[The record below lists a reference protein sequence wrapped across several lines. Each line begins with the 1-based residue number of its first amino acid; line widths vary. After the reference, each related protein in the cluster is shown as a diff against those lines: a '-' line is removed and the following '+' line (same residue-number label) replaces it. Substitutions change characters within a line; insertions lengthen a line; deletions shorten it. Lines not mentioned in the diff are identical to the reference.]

1 MFLTPQTTPSSSA
14 HSSFIGDA
22 GKAAAY
28 EAPAHDDLEFGLL
41 AEDTSTGP
49 PVDCSTEPQVPQL
62 AGVWK
67 HSHDVSAFS

>member
-41 AEDTSTGP
+41 AEDIPTGP
-49 PVDCSTEPQVPQL
+49 AVDSEPPVPQL